1 VEVKD
6 ELEANIREYFSKLGK
21 KGGAKSRRKLTK
33 FQARAMSKVFW
44 DRKRA
49 EKKAEEEKKDLTVKP

>member
-1 VEVKD
+1 VVEVKD

-33 FQARAMSKVFW
+33 KDARAMARMRWDKEKV
-44 DRKRA
+44 
-49 EKKAEEEKKDLTVKP
+49 AEEEKKDLTQDA